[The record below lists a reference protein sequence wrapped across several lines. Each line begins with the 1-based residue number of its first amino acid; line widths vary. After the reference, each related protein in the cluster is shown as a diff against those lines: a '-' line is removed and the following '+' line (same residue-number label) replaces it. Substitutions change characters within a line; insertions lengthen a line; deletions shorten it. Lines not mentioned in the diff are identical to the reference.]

1 MGRAHS
7 LGYWPQPDGK
17 MPKLE
22 SARSYYA
29 QELFP
34 SEKKWLPAI
43 FQPFYNTYFAN
54 PLNPLFVFLP
64 EEPLAET
71 AEVAYLVANYAGM
84 PGILYEFFV

>member
-1 MGRAHS
+1 MHRETYQLVGRAHA
-7 LGYWPQPDGK
+7 LGYWPSGESR

-43 FQPFYNTYFAN
+43 FQPFYNTYA
-54 PLNPLFVFLP
+54 P
-64 EEPLAET
+64 A
-71 AEVAYLVANYAGM
+71 AKCAS
-84 PGILYEFFV
+84 